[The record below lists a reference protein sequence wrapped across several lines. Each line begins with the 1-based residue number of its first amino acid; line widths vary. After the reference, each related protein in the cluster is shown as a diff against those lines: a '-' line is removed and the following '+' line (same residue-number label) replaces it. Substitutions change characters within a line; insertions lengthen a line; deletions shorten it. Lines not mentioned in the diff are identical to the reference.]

1 MLRKFSSS
9 CLENWLF
16 SQMNLT
22 LNMHDASF
30 AFFKESTSLPFFLV
44 ASLNEILFQVWELT
58 SFHEG
63 PS

>member
-1 MLRKFSSS
+1 
-9 CLENWLF
+9 
-16 SQMNLT
+16 
-22 LNMHDASF
+22 MHDASF